1 MSDYISTHWG
11 TYKFSKDKNN
21 KIKLDNW
28 ELDLSPTEF
37 GLDLVE
43 AAIDDLRIKQPYIRK
58 GWLDNEGKSDEIR
71 KEI

>member
-11 TYKFSKDKNN
+11 TYKFSMDKDN

-37 GLDLVE
+37 GLDLAE